1 MESNSNFPLGPDNLL
16 WINSSAKQ
24 SLAPGGVRRWEVPC
38 VQEISCQ
45 LIPHTALGTTGNIVL
60 SCVFVILTII
70 LIFSIKICHTIAA
83 KNDKK
88 KVGLATHNNICHI

>member
-1 MESNSNFPLGPDNLL
+1 MESNSRFPLGPDNLL

-45 LIPHTALGTTGNIVL
+45 LIPHTALGITGNIIL
-60 SCVFVILTII
+60 SCVFIILTII

-83 KNDKK
+83 KNDRK
-88 KVGLATHNNICHI
+88 KVSLATHINIGHI